1 MKFLSSNCSFLF
13 FSFSY
18 LHFEQDY
25 LLNKALSS
33 VMDTPRRRKTPLPS
47 WVLSLWSF
55 LSFTTLSTW
64 SEIFHSYS
72 QYSKKTS
79 FSDLLWRNLDKT
91 TSGYANPVWF
101 SSAHEEDTAPSINP
115 KSSQRTHYH
124 IDDIFFESVHVER
137 RTIYHRNDSVV
148 KQAHQYKPC
157 SQNGLLL
164 SILTNQNQAFYNA
177 GVNNT
182 LIVTLIVTRRKQ
194 PGGVIKKKMTTLL
207 SLHTRL
213 YLNVAGGRG
222 ERNIQHR
229 EKVWL
234 CVFIYNKKK
243 NMMRQVMRVE
253 LH

>member
-1 MKFLSSNCSFLF
+1 MSWIRHDDVKLHCLPGFSLF
-13 FSFSY
+13 F
-18 LHFEQDY
+18 
-25 LLNKALSS
+25 
-33 VMDTPRRRKTPLPS
+33 
-47 WVLSLWSF
+47 SF

-101 SSAHEEDTAPSINP
+101 SSPHEEDTAPSINP

-177 GVNNT
+177 GVNNA

-234 CVFIYNKKK
+234 CVFIYNQKKHDETG
-243 NMMRQVMRVE
+243 NACGTSLVVMALIE
-253 LH
+253 KILNAKILA